1 MRRCASSRSL
11 AVEQR
16 HVEPKARHVPTLA
29 DGQGEQCE
37 KQRRERGV
45 VPFGDVLQRAA
56 FLCIQLYG
64 QAIAAAAVRRAQQA
78 RRRWHL
84 HQALTPPTLTAFA
97 PLAQRLVGVT
107 LCEVIEVGRRR
118 VMGGTGG
125 HR

>member
-1 MRRCASSRSL
+1 M
-11 AVEQR
+11 
-16 HVEPKARHVPTLA
+16 
-29 DGQGEQCE
+29 
-37 KQRRERGV
+37 

-56 FLCIQLYG
+56 FLCVQLYG

-84 HQALTPPTLTAFA
+84 RQTLTPPTLAAFA

-118 VMGGTGG
+118 VMGGYRWALVIKRRQIFHQQAKAHGIAGDHIEIDMQAAAPLPATGSG
-125 HR
+125 